1 MSNVVYAYDPQ
12 GLLQPATDVPA
23 HWQVVADWHS
33 IPLENVALLIC
44 MEIPPVPIAHLRSWV
59 LVNDP
64 LADYALK
71 HQPTHAR
78 FCGWN
83 SFWQRP
89 LWEISTD
96 QSLAICTEDLQR
108 LQTLLGKQLTQVAA
122 QPGLVAARVV
132 CSIINEAFYGL
143 ADHISSAADMDIA
156 MKLGT
161 NYPKGPWEW
170 LDTIGAYNVWALLQ
184 KMSEA
189 DKRYLP
195 HPLLQKSVA
204 S

>member
-1 MSNVVYAYDPQ
+1 MSDIVYAYDPH
-12 GLLQPATDVPA
+12 GLLQPLADVPA
-23 HWQVVADWHS
+23 HWKVSAEWHS
-33 IPLENVALLIC
+33 IPLENAALLIC

-143 ADHISSAADMDIA
+143 ADHISSADDMDIA